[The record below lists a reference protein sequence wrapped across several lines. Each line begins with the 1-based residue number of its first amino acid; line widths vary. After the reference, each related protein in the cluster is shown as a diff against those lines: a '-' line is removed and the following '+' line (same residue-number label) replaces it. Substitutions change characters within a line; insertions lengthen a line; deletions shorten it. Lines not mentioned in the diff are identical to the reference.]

1 MHIISSATEKKLK
14 PEIIIDVNKID
25 CVNNFNFLGLIINK
39 YLNWNNHIDHIS
51 LKISRVIGILTR
63 LRHTVPIDVLLLLYN
78 SLVLPHINYSLLVWG
93 HNPFRITKLQKKCLR
108 IITFSKMFAHCD
120 PIFKNLRLLK
130 TEDIFKIK
138 QLKFYYKY
146 RKNNLPLY
154 FQNLSIKTNNHT
166 HNTRNQD
173 LYKCRIK
180 HEFAKQSLLFSIPE
194 TINNC
199 ALNIKEKL
207 TTHSIEGMSMYAKN
221 FLLTFYNLECNIPDC
236 YVCVQDV

>member
-1 MHIISSATEKKLK
+1 M
-14 PEIIIDVNKID
+14 
-25 CVNNFNFLGLIINK
+25 
-39 YLNWNNHIDHIS
+39 
-51 LKISRVIGILTR
+51 LKI
-63 LRHTVPIDVLLLLYN
+63 
-78 SLVLPHINYSLLVWG
+78 
-93 HNPFRITKLQKKCLR
+93 
-108 IITFSKMFAHCD
+108 
-120 PIFKNLRLLK
+120 
-130 TEDIFKIK
+130 DIFKIK
-138 QLKFYYKY
+138 QLKFYYTY
-146 RKNNLPLY
+146 LKNNLPLY

-173 LYKCRIK
+173 IYKCRNK

-207 TTHSIEGMSMYAKN
+207 TTHSIEGISMYAKN

>member
-1 MHIISSATEKKLK
+1 M
-14 PEIIIDVNKID
+14 
-25 CVNNFNFLGLIINK
+25 
-39 YLNWNNHIDHIS
+39 YLDHIS
-51 LKISRVIGILTR
+51 LKIPRVIGILTK
-63 LRHTVPIDVLLLLYN
+63 LRHTVPIDFLLVLYN
-78 SLVLPHINYSLLVWG
+78 SRVLPHINYSLLVWG

-108 IITFSKMFAHCD
+108 IITFSKIFAYCD

-130 TEDIFKIK
+130 TKDIFKIK

-146 RKNNLPLY
+146 LKNNLPLY
-154 FQNLSIKTNNHT
+154 VQNLSIKANKHT

-180 HEFAKQSLLFSIPE
+180 HDFAKQSLLFSIPE

-199 ALNIKEKL
+199 AINIKEKL

-221 FLLTFYNLECNIPDC
+221 FLLTFYNLE
-236 YVCVQDV
+236 

>member
-1 MHIISSATEKKLK
+1 M
-14 PEIIIDVNKID
+14 
-25 CVNNFNFLGLIINK
+25 
-39 YLNWNNHIDHIS
+39 
-51 LKISRVIGILTR
+51 
-63 LRHTVPIDVLLLLYN
+63 
-78 SLVLPHINYSLLVWG
+78 
-93 HNPFRITKLQKKCLR
+93 
-108 IITFSKMFAHCD
+108 
-120 PIFKNLRLLK
+120 RLLK

-146 RKNNLPLY
+146 VKNNLPLY
-154 FQNLSIKTNNHT
+154 FQNLSIKTSNHT

-199 ALNIKEKL
+199 ALNIKAKM

-221 FLLTFYNLECNIPDC
+221 FLLTFNNLECNIPDY

>member
-1 MHIISSATEKKLK
+1 M
-14 PEIIIDVNKID
+14 
-25 CVNNFNFLGLIINK
+25 
-39 YLNWNNHIDHIS
+39 
-51 LKISRVIGILTR
+51 TR

-108 IITFSKMFAHCD
+108 IITFSKIFAHCD
-120 PIFKNLRLLK
+120 PILKNLRLLK

-146 RKNNLPLY
+146 LKNNLPLY
-154 FQNLSIKTNNHT
+154 YQNLSIKTNNHT

-180 HEFAKQSLLFSIPE
+180 HEFAKQSLLFFIPE

-207 TTHSIEGMSMYAKN
+207 NTHSIEGMSMYAKN